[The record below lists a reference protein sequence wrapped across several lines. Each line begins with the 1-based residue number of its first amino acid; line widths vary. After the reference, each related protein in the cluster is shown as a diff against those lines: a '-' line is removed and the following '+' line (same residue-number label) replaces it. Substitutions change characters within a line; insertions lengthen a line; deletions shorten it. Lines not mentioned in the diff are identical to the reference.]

1 MSDDKKHH
9 PEPDFNTILDKVE
22 EMLKSDPQ
30 FRRMNGLEARKELR
44 VKGTLEELPMVA
56 APGDAADL
64 VRIAIEQD
72 AMGGFE
78 HIDDEQ
84 AGMKLDPA
92 AAERLHGKPNPKVWI
107 ETYGCQM
114 NEHDS
119 EIMYGILGKMGYK
132 HAAAPDDADVLLF
145 NTCAVRE
152 SAVEHAFGRIGQL
165 KPLKYTNPDLVI
177 GACGCVPQVEGQVD
191 RMKRLFP
198 YLDLIFGTHNIHRL
212 PELIARARNERETV
226 VDVWESMGAD
236 FPEVLPADRQGD
248 LKAWVTIMYG
258 CDKQCTYCIVPT
270 TRGEERSRPP
280 EVLLAEVQE
289 LGRQGFREVTLL
301 GQNVNAYGKDLFGQ
315 HGSDGGFDFGDLL
328 AMLDQNTPGIDR
340 IRFTTNHP
348 KDFSRKMVEQIAAA
362 TKVCEWFHLPAQSGA
377 DSVLRRMKRSYNRR
391 QYLQLIDWVR
401 ELIPDAVIT
410 TDIIVGFP
418 GETEAE
424 FQDTLSLMETVRY
437 DAAFM
442 FMYSERA
449 GTPAAEME
457 DRLSVPEKKERLQR
471 LIELQNRISR
481 AKNEAR
487 VGTLT
492 PILVEGLDKGKPDMV
507 FGRTRGNILVTFPG
521 DATLRGQTVPVRI
534 VKAGTWTLEGEMQP
548 APALSR

>member
-1 MSDDKKHH
+1 VSDEKKHIH
-9 PEPDFNTILDKVE
+9 PEPDFNAILDRVE
-22 EMLKSDPQ
+22 QAMQD
-30 FRRMNGLEARKELR
+30 
-44 VKGTLEELPMVA
+44 GTLEELPMVKRSSET
-56 APGDAADL
+56 ADL
-64 VRIAIEQD
+64 ARIALEQD

-78 HIDDEQ
+78 HLEEEK
-84 AGMKLDPA
+84 AGQMKLDPHA
-92 AAERLHGKPNPKVWI
+92 AARIHGKPDPKVHI

-119 EIMYGILGKMGYK
+119 EIMHGILTQMGYK
-132 HAAAPDDADVLLF
+132 RAAGPADADVLLF

-177 GACGCVPQVEGQVD
+177 GVCGCVPQVEGQVD

-198 YLDLIFGTHNIHRL
+198 YLDLIFGTHNIHHL
-212 PELIARARNERETV
+212 PELIERARDERETV
-226 VDVWESMGAD
+226 VDVWESMGDD
-236 FPEVLPADRQGD
+236 FPDILPAQRAGD

-258 CDKQCTYCIVPT
+258 CDKNCTYCIVPT
-270 TRGEERSRPP
+270 TRGQERSRPW
-280 EVLLAEVQE
+280 EVLIAEVQE
-289 LGRQGFREVTLL
+289 LGRQGFKEITLL
-301 GQNVNAYGKDLFGQ
+301 GQNVNAYGKDLYGR
-315 HGSDGGFDFGDLL
+315 HGEESFDFGDLL
-328 AMLDQNTPGIDR
+328 VKLDQNAAGIER

-348 KDFSRKMVEQIAAA
+348 KDFSRKMVEQIAASG
-362 TKVCEWFHLPAQSGA
+362 KVCEWFHLPVQSGA
-377 DSVLRRMKRSYNRR
+377 DTTLRRMKRSYNRK
-391 QYLQLIDWVR
+391 QYLKLVEWVR

-424 FQDTLSLMETVRY
+424 FQETLTLMEQVGY

-449 GTPAAEME
+449 GTEAAEME

-471 LIELQNRISR
+471 LIELQNSISR
-481 AKNEAR
+481 EKNERR
-487 VGTLT
+487 VGKTFEV
-492 PILVEGLDKGKPDMV
+492 LVEGLDKGKHDVV

-521 DATLRGQTVPVRI
+521 EGSLRGQTVPVRI
-534 VKAGTWTLEGEMQP
+534 TKAGTWTLEGEMIPQP
-548 APALSR
+548 AAVR